1 MFIRKECRVMKH
13 DKIPFYKIT
22 KHLHTLRATQK
33 APDSTLHFYHWYY
46 PQITLLQQH
55 SPHAHPLTVP
65 YLQYFP
71 TLKAPTRGPC
81 CVLHTSRMP
90 LLGA

>member
-1 MFIRKECRVMKH
+1 MFSINTAGNTIRACQCFLLLPLVYPGAAK
-13 DKIPFYKIT
+13 
-22 KHLHTLRATQK
+22 AQK
-33 APDSTLHFYHWYY
+33 AC
-46 PQITLLQQH
+46 
-55 SPHAHPLTVP
+55 PHANIS

-81 CVLHTSRMP
+81 CVLQTSRIP